1 MSSTVVV
8 GAVAVSS
15 VDEVSVLRGQL
26 ARARER
32 IETLEVDNAGLV
44 CDNEKLTV
52 NNEKLTSE
60 VAKLR
65 ARLEES
71 RRAGK
76 RQAAPFSRGEKK
88 SDPKRPGRKPGE
100 AYGRRAR
107 REAPPP
113 ERVDEVIEVGLPQC
127 CGRCGGRVV
136 FDEMAEQHQEEFVPA
151 HARVRRYEIAL
162 GHCTGC
168 NRRVRGPRHP
178 DQTSDALG
186 AAGVMLGPAA
196 HALAAWLHVGL
207 GVPMAKTAEILH
219 KMAGIKVTA
228 GGLHSALHTTAAD
241 AETTYQT
248 LLDSLGRSTAV
259 AADETGWRIDG
270 ERGWLWVYVGDQVT
284 VYDIADGRGYEQ
296 AKQILGAD
304 FAGVL
309 ERDGWAPYRKFVA
322 ARHQSCLA
330 HLTRRCREMIDDSVA
345 GQAKV
350 PHALR
355 RILQDALAA
364 RDDGLEGDMLAET
377 VADLQQRIDTFCQ
390 RQPTHAPNRRLV
402 DHITRESDHLLTFLT
417 FEGVQAT
424 NWRAEQGLRP
434 MVVNRKHWGGN
445 KTRAGADSQAVIA
458 SVLRTAIQHDLD
470 PIETLATIRTTGHIP
485 EMLVD
490 AIGPSP

>member
-1 MSSTVVV
+1 MD
-8 GAVAVSS
+8 AVAGSS

-26 ARARER
+26 AWARER

-44 CDNEKLTV
+44 RDNEKLTV
-52 NNEKLTSE
+52 KNEKLTTE
-60 VAKLR
+60 VEKLR

-113 ERVDEVIEVGLPQC
+113 ERVDEVIEVGLPEC
-127 CGRCGGRVV
+127 CGQCGGRVA

-162 GHCTGC
+162 GHCTDC
-168 NRRVRGPRHP
+168 KRRVRGRHA

-186 AAGVMLGPAA
+186 AAGVMLGPNA

-207 GVPMAKTAEILH
+207 GVPMSKTAEILH

-228 GGLHSALHTTAAD
+228 GGLHSALHTTAGD

-248 LLDSLGRSTAV
+248 LLDSLRNSRAV

-270 ERGWLWVYVGDQVT
+270 VRGWLWVYVGDEVT
-284 VYDIADGRGYEQ
+284 VYDIAGGRGYEQ
-296 AKQILGAD
+296 AKQILGED

-309 ERDGWAPYRKFVA
+309 ERDGWAPYRKFVH

-350 PHALR
+350 PHALA
-355 RILQDALAA
+355 RILKDALAA
-364 RDDGLEGDMLAET
+364 RDDGLQGEVLADA

-402 DHITRESDHLLTFLT
+402 DHTAREADHLLTFLT
-417 FEGVQAT
+417 FEGVEAT

-485 EMLVD
+485 DQLAD